1 MDTQV
6 CTSDD
11 DFSMDVQEQL
21 CFAVY
26 STLLGLNRAYRPL
39 LDKLALTYPQY
50 LVMLVLWKRDELIV
64 SEISQQLFLDT
75 PTLTPLLKRL
85 EARGLISRRR
95 SARDERQVIIT
106 LTAQGRALHEQARE
120 VPACLAAAMRL
131 SPAQIGALRDQL
143 LALRGH
149 LFSSD

>member
-1 MDTQV
+1 MDAAA
-6 CTSDD
+6 CNDD

-26 STLLGLNRAYRPL
+26 STMLGLNRAYRPL
-39 LDKLALTYPQY
+39 LDKLELTYPQY

-95 SARDERQVIIT
+95 STRDERQVIIT
-106 LTAQGRALHEQARE
+106 LTAQGRALHQQARE
-120 VPACLAAAMRL
+120 VPACLAAAMKL

-143 LALRGH
+143 LALRGN
-149 LFSSD
+149 LFGAD